1 MDTFKTL
8 FLVNPWPELDELAK
22 VEGNYGHAEV
32 HVEPGSLA
40 EVLVKRMAA
49 ELDIPMY
56 EEDLERDV

>member
-1 MDTFKTL
+1 MSELKTL
-8 FLVNPWPELDELAK
+8 YLVNPWPELDAEAK

-56 EEDLERDV
+56 EEDIEQG